1 MFDFE
6 KMIEEQ
12 MQRIVAE
19 RERMI
24 FEQAKQ
30 VKAIADTVLIC
41 SRKNAVIVK
50 SAMFEAGINN
60 VTVIVTDLCED
71 DKCYML
77 NKNEFEIPHYF
88 PPHFEWEVNNE

>member
-1 MFDFE
+1 MFDLA

-30 VKAIADTVLIC
+30 EKAIADAVLIC

-50 SAMFEAGINN
+50 CALFEAGFNN
-60 VTVIVTDLCED
+60 VTVIATDLCAD

-77 NKNEFEIPHYF
+77 NKDAFEIPHYI
-88 PPHFEWEVNNE
+88 PYFERKE

>member
-1 MFDFE
+1 MFDFA

-30 VKAIADTVLIC
+30 DKAIADAVLIC
-41 SRKNAVIVK
+41 SRKNAEIVK
-50 SAMFEAGINN
+50 SALFEAGINN
-60 VTVIVTDLCED
+60 VTVIVTDLCAD

-77 NKNEFEIPHYF
+77 NKDALEILPYK
-88 PPHFEWEVNNE
+88 PLHFEWEE